1 MAMPVPHA
9 DSWTAADLEHMPEDG
24 LRYEVLNGQLIVNAA
39 PKPLHQWLIQCL
51 VRALAEAVPSGAIVL
66 EGVGVLIGNDE
77 PIPDLIVANGPI
89 DWHERGIP
97 AGQTELV
104 VEVVSKSTTLQDR
117 MVKPVV
123 YAEAGI
129 PNYWRFEPNP
139 FKGQLPGESLPVLFA
154 HELGADRTYEL
165 THRVPAGNAVTL
177 RSPFE
182 FTIDPGS
189 LLP

>member
-1 MAMPVPHA
+1 MPVPHA
-9 DSWTAADLEHMPEDG
+9 DGWTAADLDHMPEDE
-24 LRYEVLNGQLIVNAA
+24 LRYEVLNGQLVVNAA
-39 PKPLHQWLIQCL
+39 PKPRHQLL
-51 VRALAEAVPSGAIVL
+51 VRWLGRALDAVLPTDRLVL
-66 EGVGVLIGNDE
+66 EGVGVLIGDDE
-77 PIPDLIVANGPI
+77 PIPDLMVVAEPI
-89 DWHERGIP
+89 DLDARGVP
-97 AGQTELV
+97 AHQVELV
-104 VEVVSKSTTLQDR
+104 VEVVSESTTLQDR

-154 HELGADRTYEL
+154 HELGDDHAYEL
-165 THRVPAGNAVTL
+165 THRVAAGNAVTL

-182 FTIDPGS
+182 FTIDPVT

>member
-1 MAMPVPHA
+1 MAMPIPHA
-9 DSWTAADLEHMPEDG
+9 DGWTAADLDHMPEDG
-24 LRYEVLNGQLIVNAA
+24 LRYEVLNGQLVVNAA
-39 PKPLHQWLIQCL
+39 PKPRHQLLIRWLG
-51 VRALAEAVPSGAIVL
+51 RALDAVLPPGRLVL
-66 EGVGVLIGNDE
+66 EGVGVLIGDNE
-77 PIPDLIVANGPI
+77 PIPDLMVVTDAI
-89 DWHERGIP
+89 DVDARGVP
-97 AGQTELV
+97 AHQVELV

-129 PNYWRFEPNP
+129 TNYWRFEPNV

-154 HELGADRTYEL
+154 HELGADGTYEL
-165 THRVPAGNAVTL
+165 THRISAGDKVTL

-182 FTIDPGS
+182 FTIDPAT